1 MSPWVDPEMW
11 LHCVSIFHVCNLPP
25 FSVFF
30 SFSFTV
36 CFYSKGHS
44 SFRVTA
50 LPMFCM
56 DWVFFFGRTKM
67 DELCARGGSQE
78 RQWKEQKM
86 RWWWFDYGSASR
98 GEKLN
103 EIWKWKGS
111 ENLNLRR
118 WGVSFDYRNH
128 VNQWRCNN
136 KIELPRH
143 AALEEDVGIAM
154 NVVVV
159 DADAFKETNVIL
171 QSL

>member
-56 DWVFFFGRTKM
+56 DWVFFF
-67 DELCARGGSQE
+67 LGG
-78 RQWKEQKM
+78 QKWM
-86 RWWWFDYGSASR
+86 SSVPEGDHRNAN
-98 GEKLN
+98 EK
-103 EIWKWKGS
+103 S
-111 ENLNLRR
+111 RR
-118 WGVSFDYRNH
+118 WGDDDLIMEVLPEGKNWTKFESEREARTWIWDAGVFHLTTEITSINGDIITKLNCPGMPR
-128 VNQWRCNN
+128 WR
-136 KIELPRH
+136 KMS
-143 AALEEDVGIAM
+143 G
-154 NVVVV
+154 
-159 DADAFKETNVIL
+159 
-171 QSL
+171 